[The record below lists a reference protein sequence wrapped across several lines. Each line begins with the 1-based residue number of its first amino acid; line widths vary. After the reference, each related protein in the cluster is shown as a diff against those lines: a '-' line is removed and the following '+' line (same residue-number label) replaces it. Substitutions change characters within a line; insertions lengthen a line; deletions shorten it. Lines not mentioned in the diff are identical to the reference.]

1 MLEYQ
6 FENEKMYFILIQD
19 GEVFIEDS
27 WNEYWNLE
35 ELFENE
41 MILEGN
47 YEDIKDKWRKF
58 NKREIL

>member
-47 YEDIKDKWRKF
+47 YEDIKDK
-58 NKREIL
+58 